1 MGVIA
6 EKGGTRFMGAVELA
20 RGWSPGMSVMSQT
33 ETLLLQKQSC
43 LTLTNNYFVN
53 KTSLGINIFELQV
66 RW

>member
-6 EKGGTRFMGAVELA
+6 EKGGQRFMGAVEVA

-33 ETLLLQKQSC
+33 ETLLLLQKQSC

-53 KTSLGINIFELQV
+53 KTSRHQHI
-66 RW
+66 